1 VQGKFLAG
9 AENPDG
15 KTKISCGR
23 SVQALQNQKPKAEKS
38 EPELDLV
45 VPAKKTPV

>member
-1 VQGKFLAG
+1 MRGKFLAG

-15 KTKISCGR
+15 KTKISYGQ
-23 SVQALQNQKPKAEKS
+23 SAGAPQNQKQKEEKS

-45 VPAKKTPV
+45 AAAKKTPV